1 MLTFAAK
8 VILVLLMLFM
18 VFNLFRAMFAMLR
31 NDPSKPSMTHY
42 LGKRVFYSALAMVII
57 AIMLATGLLPT
68 NPRPY

>member
-42 LGKRVFYSALAMVII
+42 LGKRVFYSAVAKVII
-57 AIMLATGLLPT
+57 VIMLATGLLPT

>member
-8 VILVLLMLFM
+8 VILILLMLFM

-42 LGKRVFYSALAMVII
+42 LGKRVFYSALAMAII
-57 AIMLATGLLPT
+57 LIMLATGLLPT

>member
-42 LGKRVFYSALAMVII
+42 LGKRVFYSAIAMVII
-57 AIMLATGLLPT
+57 VIMLATGLLPT